1 MQIREKGKKILCI
14 RTAYNSDLK
23 RSVGETVATQ
33 DRWLDRVSDDVR
45 EKLTDA
51 EAEQLEQWLKARTE
65 SRSADSLK
73 SSLTLASFTL
83 ARSAEALGDEA
94 IAAELTPEKAD
105 QIWQQMA
112 VLQKALKKA
121 GFKKPVKEKQPLA
134 AGDTQ
139 TQQLPL

>member
-14 RTAYNSDLK
+14 RTVYKTELK

-33 DRWLDRVSDDVR
+33 ERWLDRVSDDVR
-45 EKLTDA
+45 EKLTD
-51 EAEQLEQWLKARTE
+51 EEVQQLEQWLKDRTE
-65 SRSADSLK
+65 HRSADSLK
-73 SSLTLASFTL
+73 SSLSLVSFSMGR
-83 ARSAEALGDEA
+83 AAEALADDG
-94 IAAELTPEKAD
+94 IAAELTPDQAEK
-105 QIWQQMA
+105 IWRQMA

-121 GFKKPVKEKQPLA
+121 GFKKPVKEQAKP